1 MNPVLAGLIGLV
13 VLLLASFLF
22 SATQNA
28 LSNVRRQTLREMAE
42 QGSKRAR
49 QAVDIAEDSTQVLST
64 FQLANIITRFL
75 IAGLVAVLVLPSLA
89 AWAESLVPGGTRPG
103 FVLSYLVVIP
113 LVALLAFVLTG
124 LLPQVLTQRNSESWA
139 MALAPLA
146 RVTITLLSPLVS
158 LMMSLRRGIAGP
170 LGGDLEG
177 VFVTEETIK
186 TMVDAGQEEGSIEL
200 DEKEMIYSI
209 FELDETLA
217 REIMVPRID
226 IVALDINTPLEEAR
240 EVIIKAGHSRIPVY
254 QDSLDYIKG
263 LLYAKDLLDVW
274 HKGQASVDLST
285 LLRPALFVPESKRV
299 LKLLRELQNAMVHL
313 AIVIDE
319 YGGTAGLVTIED
331 VVEEIV
337 GEIID
342 EYDEDEEAAYEIV
355 GEDEIIFDARI
366 DLDDLNHLMDTELPD
381 ELSDT
386 LGGFIYERLGK
397 VPDVG
402 EIIKAKDLRLEVL
415 SVENLRIG
423 KVRVTRLPPHEQLP
437 ELEPEDK
444 NNHALNRN
452 GR

>member
-1 MNPVLAGLIGLV
+1 VNPVLAGLIGLV

-28 LSNVRRQTLREMAE
+28 LSNVRRQTLRELAE

-75 IAGLVAVLVLPSLA
+75 TAGLVAILVLPPLA

-103 FVLSYLVVIP
+103 FVLSYLIVIP
-113 LVALLAFVLTG
+113 LAALLAFVLTG
-124 LLPQVLTQRNSESWA
+124 LLPQVLTQRSSERWA
-139 MALAPLA
+139 MTLAPLA

-254 QDSLDYIKG
+254 EDSLDHIKG

-342 EYDEDEEAAYEIV
+342 EYDEDEESAYEIV
-355 GEDEIIFDARI
+355 GEDEIVFDARI

-402 EIIKAKDLRLEVL
+402 EVIKAKDLRLEVL

-423 KVRVTRLPPHEQLP
+423 KVRVTRLPPDEQLP